1 MKFLVF
7 YEKAPN
13 NYCAFVP
20 NLPVICLST
29 GATVEEIR
37 RNIHEAMDFHIEGM
51 LEDREEVIE
60 PSVWTESL
68 EIRPTEDGPSLS
80 YSVIFENSP
89 TNNAAYCPD
98 IPGCWASGGTLE
110 EVTEELRQ
118 LIRFRLGGAAP
129 DDPILPEP
137 DSWGEFVEVAL
148 PVLTEGIATPG
159 HPSP

>member
-37 RNIHEAMDFHIEGM
+37 QNICEAMDGHIEFM
-51 LEDREEVIE
+51 LEDGESVVE
-60 PSVWTESL
+60 PSVWCEDL
-68 EIRPTEDGPSLS
+68 EIRLQDYGAPLTIN
-80 YSVIFENSP
+80 VIFENSP

-98 IPGCWASGGTLE
+98 IPGCWSSGGTLE
-110 EVTEELRQ
+110 EVREELRQ
-118 LIRFRLGGAAP
+118 LIRFRAGGAAP
-129 DDPILPEP
+129 DDPIMPEP
-137 DSWGEFVEVAL
+137 ESWGEFVEVTI
-148 PVLTEGIATPG
+148 PVPAQGIPATG
-159 HPSP
+159 N

>member
-29 GATVEEIR
+29 GATIEEIQQ
-37 RNIHEAMDFHIEGM
+37 NIREAMDGHIEFM
-51 LEDREEVIE
+51 LEDGEEVIE
-60 PSVWTESL
+60 PSVWNEDL
-68 EIRPTEDGPSLS
+68 EILLQEDGPPLS
-80 YSVIFENSP
+80 YNVVFENSP

-98 IPGCWASGGTLE
+98 IAGCWASGGTLE

-148 PVLTEGIATPG
+148 PVPAEGI
-159 HPSP
+159 PSTGN

>member
-29 GATVEEIR
+29 GATVEEIQQ
-37 RNIHEAMDFHIEGM
+37 NIREAMDFHLESM
-51 LEDREEVIE
+51 LLDDDPIIQPYVWNEDLEIQLQEDRE
-60 PSVWTESL
+60 PL
-68 EIRPTEDGPSLS
+68 K

-98 IPGCWASGGTLE
+98 IPGCWATGATLE
-110 EVTEELRQ
+110 EARKELRQ
-118 LIRFRLGGAAP
+118 VIRFRLSEEEP
-129 DDPILPEP
+129 DDEVIVP
-137 DSWGEFVEVAL
+137 DPHSWGEFVEVAL
-148 PVLTEGIATPG
+148 PVLAEGISATG
-159 HPSP
+159 D

>member
-29 GATVEEIR
+29 GATVEEIQQ
-37 RNIHEAMDFHIEGM
+37 NIRDAMDGHMEFMIEDG
-51 LEDREEVIE
+51 EEVIE
-60 PSVWTESL
+60 PSVWNEDL
-68 EIRPTEDGPSLS
+68 EIRPKEDGPLLK
-80 YSVIFENSP
+80 YNVIFENSP

-98 IPGCWASGGTLE
+98 VPGCWASGGTLE

-137 DSWGEFVEVAL
+137 NSWGEFVEVAL
-148 PVLTEGIATPG
+148 PVPAEGIASTG
-159 HPSP
+159 N